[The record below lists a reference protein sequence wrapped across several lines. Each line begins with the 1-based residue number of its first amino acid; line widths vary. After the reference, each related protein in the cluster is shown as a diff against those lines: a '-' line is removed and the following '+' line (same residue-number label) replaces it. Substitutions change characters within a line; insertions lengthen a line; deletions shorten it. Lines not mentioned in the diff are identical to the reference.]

1 MITLTLYK
9 SLSDRG
15 HMTKNLTS
23 PVDYS
28 GSLRDSSP
36 VTDPVIMIET
46 DNPSAY
52 NYAFIPIFGR
62 YYFIEGMTS
71 VRTGLWELTLHVDPL
86 MTYRSQLLA
95 VSLIVEASTA
105 RGADEYLSGTPWVA
119 RVKELTDIV
128 NFPQGL
134 PQEGE
139 FILITAGG

>member
-1 MITLTLYK
+1 MITVTLYR
-9 SLSDRG
+9 SLSDRN

-23 PVDYS
+23 PLDFS

-36 VTDPVIMIET
+36 VTDPVLLIEAE
-46 DNPSAY
+46 NPSAY
-52 NYAFIPIFGR
+52 NYAFVPVFGR

-86 MTYRSQLLA
+86 MTYRYHLLN

-119 RVKELTDIV
+119 RVKELTDII